1 MKILIADDSLIF
13 RIIIKKKLSEIK
25 EVKEI
30 YEAENYVM
38 TIEQLDKVQPDFLI
52 LDIRLPD
59 ESGIHVLDYLT
70 EVKKRPVVIVAS
82 DYAIEANRDNAM
94 NKGADYVFDK
104 TRDKEKI
111 IEIIR
116 NYKIKPIT

>member
-1 MKILIADDSLIF
+1 MKVLIADDSLIF
-13 RIIIKKKLSEIK
+13 RIIMKKKLSDIR

-38 TIEQLDKVQPDFLI
+38 TIEQLDKVEPDFLI

-59 ESGIHVLDYLT
+59 ESGIHVLDYLS
-70 EVKKRPVVIVAS
+70 EVKKKPVVIVAS
-82 DYAIEANRDNAM
+82 DYALEDNRDKAM

-111 IEIIR
+111 TEIIR
-116 NYKIKPIT
+116 NYRKKPIT